1 MDAGDIERQLGTGAV
16 GGSPTI
22 TCNAGSC
29 EEEFEFGERF
39 VWLHNTPN
47 VHRIVVADIR
57 PVPTLGGSVDPCRC
71 YPP

>member
-1 MDAGDIERQLGTGAV
+1 MDAGDIERQLGTSAIGD
-16 GGSPTI
+16 SPTI

-29 EEEFEFGERF
+29 EEEFFLDERF
-39 VWLHNTPN
+39 VWLHNTSD

-57 PVPTLGGSVDPCRC
+57 PVPALGGSVGQCRG